1 MSAEPP
7 AAATLALVLAVDA
20 ALLAAL
26 LAEVTAGAAAVDAAV
41 VAAVLAVAAVG
52 AVGDVWAK
60 LAAAKVKLA
69 MTASDFTN
77 EFMVVLSKLR

>member
-26 LAEVTAGAAAVDAAV
+26 LAEVAAGAAAVDAAV
-41 VAAVLAVAAVG
+41 VAAVLVVG
-52 AVGDVWAK
+52 AVGAVWAK

>member
-1 MSAEPP
+1 LSAEPP
-7 AAATLALVLAVDA
+7 AAATLAFVLAVDA

-26 LAEVTAGAAAVDAAV
+26 LAEGTAGAAAVDAAV

-52 AVGDVWAK
+52 AVGAVWAK
-60 LAAAKVKLA
+60 LAAAKVKPA

-77 EFMVVLSKLR
+77 EFMVVLSKFR